1 MRSIMLISQLITKLE
16 KLKSEKGDLPVYYKD
31 DWNIYS
37 LDGAWVEQVDED
49 QAEDTDL
56 EVGQP
61 IVIVAG

>member
-1 MRSIMLISQLITKLE
+1 MLISQLIQKLE
-16 KLKSEKGDLPVYYKD
+16 KMKSEKGDLPVYYKD
-31 DWNIYS
+31 DWTLYPLS
-37 LDGAWVEQVDED
+37 GAWVEQVDED

>member
-1 MRSIMLISQLITKLE
+1 M
-16 KLKSEKGDLPVYYKD
+16 KSEKGDLPVYYKD
-31 DWNIYS
+31 DWTLYPLS
-37 LDGAWVEQVDED
+37 GAWLEQVDED